1 MEECAA
7 SARWPVTVPAPALRI
22 ASCDAPPASEEEE
35 LRLDS
40 SNAPATC
47 DQVVGGVLAPLL
59 HLHLNLL
66 VCHGLAADNAV
77 PVFCRVEE
85 GNDSKLEMGN
95 CRSCHTQR
103 GGARG
108 RRRRGKVGQRE
119 KGTPLRVE
127 VFTTPLWTRPSLFL
141 ANRRAKFEWS
151 VLVM

>member
-85 GNDSKLEMGN
+85 GIQSWRWAIVGVVTLNVVELEDKGGEG
-95 CRSCHTQR
+95 RS
-103 GGARG
+103 AK
-108 RRRRGKVGQRE
+108 GKGDNPE
-119 KGTPLRVE
+119 G
-127 VFTTPLWTRPSLFL
+127 
-141 ANRRAKFEWS
+141 
-151 VLVM
+151 